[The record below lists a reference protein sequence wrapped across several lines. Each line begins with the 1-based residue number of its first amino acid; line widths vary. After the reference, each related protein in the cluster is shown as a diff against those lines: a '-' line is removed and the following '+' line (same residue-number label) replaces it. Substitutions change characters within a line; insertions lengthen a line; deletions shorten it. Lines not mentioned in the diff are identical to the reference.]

1 MYMTLCFTF
10 VGFRI
15 FLLYLTFFDF
25 NYDIPWSGFFF
36 WGTVYASRIR
46 IVVSFFRLRSFNHHL
61 IKHIFGPL
69 ICLSPSETLIK
80 WTLLCLM
87 FSQRALKLFFLN
99 SSFFLLFKLGDFH
112 DSIFQITYTSASAN
126 LLLIILECFHFN
138 YYILQFWLVVFYI
151 FCILAKIFAVFISF
165 LLQFSNSLKNVY
177 LLIINWRMIA
187 LQCYI
192 GFCHTTL
199 WLSHTCVC
207 VYIYTHTH
215 IYALP
220 LEPPSHPTPPSY
232 SSKSSQ
238 STRLSSVL

>member
-138 YYILQFWLVVFYI
+138 YYILQFCLVLLYFLTLEVLTGSLHLLPSSMSI
-151 FCILAKIFAVFISF
+151 FMPITLNSKWSKLLLLHKGFSGIYF
-165 LLQFSNSLKNVY
+165 LVLFL
-177 LLIINWRMIA
+177 
-187 LQCYI
+187 
-192 GFCHTTL
+192 G
-199 WLSHTCVC
+199 
-207 VYIYTHTH
+207 TH
-215 IYALP
+215 
-220 LEPPSHPTPPSY
+220 
-232 SSKSSQ
+232 
-238 STRLSSVL
+238 SSVSSFCLMVFVSMN